1 MLLLSILNN
10 SFEKKNQQEMFSL
23 FACLLGYDL
32 EVITKT
38 LITMHITSVY
48 ILN

>member
-10 SFEKKNQQEMFSL
+10 SFEKNQQEMFSL